1 MKISLSQMR
10 KLDTFE
16 EVESPEIVYHMTSR
30 ENAKSIIND
39 RKVKCFDDY
48 VT

>member
-16 EVESPEIVYHMTSR
+16 EVESPEIVYHMTNSEVYPMSR
-30 ENAKSIIND
+30 
-39 RKVKCFDDY
+39 
-48 VT
+48 TT